1 MKNERIL
8 FCASLIVVFIITNSA
23 FAYSYEVIDL
33 GALGGS
39 HSRAMSVNN
48 KGQIVGYAF
57 DSSNNFRACLF
68 DAANATNNRDLGYSE
83 ATFISDDGQIVGYS
97 GTIPSPA
104 NYARLFDPSGGGNNI
119 NLGALG
125 GSHSVANSMNNGQI
139 VGYADN
145 SAGYKRACLFDANG
159 NGNNTDLGALGGNS
173 SWAYS
178 INNGGKIVGWASNSS
193 NYDRACLFDP
203 AGNTDLGT
211 LGGDESEA
219 RAINNI
225 GQVVGQAQ
233 NSSGYDVACL
243 FGSAGHPEDN
253 LTIVKIAGGRRG
265 DYIVNSEALSINDK
279 GQIVGYTYDDIGNDR
294 AYLFDSSGGYSTDLN
309 TLIDP
314 SSGWLLRYAY
324 CINNDGWI
332 VGQGNLN
339 GTPRAFLLVIP
350 EPVSVLLLAAG
361 AALLPLRRRKK

>member
-1 MKNERIL
+1 MKNKNIL
-8 FCASLIVVFIITNSA
+8 FCASFLAVFAITNSA
-23 FAYSYEVIDL
+23 FAYYSVIDL
-33 GALGGS
+33 GTLGGT

-48 KGQIVGYAF
+48 QRQIVGYAS
-57 DSSNNFRACLF
+57 DNSHTFRACLF
-68 DAANATNNRDLGYSE
+68 DSSDAANNKDLGFGE
-83 ATFISDDGQIVGYS
+83 ATFINDSGQIVGYL
-97 GTIPSPA
+97 GLVGSPA
-104 NYARLFDPSGGGNNI
+104 HYACSYDPGNSANNKNLGTLGGNYSE
-119 NLGALG
+119 AW
-125 GSHSVANSMNNGQI
+125 SVNNGQI

-159 NGNNTDLGALGGNS
+159 NGNNTDLGSLGGNS

-178 INNGGKIVGWASNSS
+178 VNNSGQIAGWASDNS
-193 NYDRACLFDP
+193 NRDRACLFDP
-203 AGNTDLGT
+203 AGNIDLGT

-219 RAINNI
+219 RAINDI

-243 FGSAGHPEDN
+243 FGSAGQPEDN

-324 CINNDGWI
+324 SINNDGWI

-339 GTPRAFLLVIP
+339 GTPRAFLLIIP
-350 EPVSVLLLAAG
+350 EPVSAVLLAFG
-361 AALLPLRRRKK
+361 SVFISSRRRYR